1 MRIVDGW
8 WCPDLLSGPGNYLR
22 RSADCDVATAM
33 LPDDRKGLFIQAGG
47 HVGTVPVRLLQTF
60 AAGVTLEAH
69 PDNFIALERNVVAM
83 THGEL
88 RCIRAGLGPHEGR
101 ARLDPNARNS
111 GQHQVKLG
119 RGTLAMLSVDSIMD
133 QMPGRRL
140 DALFLDIEGAEI
152 LALRGARRTLEEQAP
167 AIVMVEENKRCRDYG
182 FKPGDLAQELR
193 PFGYHL
199 AAEVG
204 EDLVFA
210 HASLGRQA

>member
-22 RSADCDVATAM
+22 RSADCDVATAL

-60 AAGVTLEAH
+60 ATGVTVEAH
-69 PDNFIALERNVVAM
+69 PENFIALERNVIGM

-88 RCIRAGLGPHEGR
+88 RCVRAGLGPHEGKG
-101 ARLDPNARNS
+101 RLQVNARNS
-111 GQHQVKLG
+111 GQHQFRLG
-119 RGTLAMLSVDSIMD
+119 KGPDPMTSIDWIME

-140 DALFLDIEGAEI
+140 DALFLDIEGSEI

-167 AIVMVEENKRCRDYG
+167 AIVMVEENKRCADYG
-182 FKPGDLAQELR
+182 FRLGDLAKELA
-193 PFGYHL
+193 PFSYRQV
-199 AAEVG
+199 AAVG

-210 HASLGRQA
+210 HASLAT